1 MRRKNESIQAY
12 RKRVAKR
19 RAETK
24 GKSVKTQLKET
35 GSALKGLF
43 KKKSKSKPGAKPRAT
58 TTTKAPAKP
67 PLKAAKRNGPKV
79 TGKDT
84 KLGPLKGQSLLK
96 QTVGGGKNKKLNVTK
111 EQLKAS
117 GMSLNGYANYMKKHG
132 KRPPRMSMLRKK

>member
-43 KKKSKSKPGAKPRAT
+43 KFF
-58 TTTKAPAKP
+58 
-67 PLKAAKRNGPKV
+67 L
-79 TGKDT
+79 
-84 KLGPLKGQSLLK
+84 
-96 QTVGGGKNKKLNVTK
+96 
-111 EQLKAS
+111 
-117 GMSLNGYANYMKKHG
+117 
-132 KRPPRMSMLRKK
+132 